1 VADELEPIPAF
12 RSCRHFITTSFRET
26 GVIALTH
33 TVLFIFALGLWKTS
47 LFLRLHNGTEKGT
60 SGHPVVNGKSHSKIK
75 NTASI

>member
-33 TVLFIFALGLWKTS
+33 TLHRYLTEFEYRFNARRDAAIF
-47 LFLRLHNGTEKGT
+47 E
-60 SGHPVVNGKSHSKIK
+60 
-75 NTASI
+75 NTVSEMLQTKPMPMKQLIAGV